1 MPFTAFFWLAKILF
15 SALASLFIYPFDGVS
30 MSLVEQPKFIVSMLV
45 KFDFE
50 LSALGAVI

>member
-15 SALASLFIYPFDGVS
+15 SALASLFIYLFDGVS